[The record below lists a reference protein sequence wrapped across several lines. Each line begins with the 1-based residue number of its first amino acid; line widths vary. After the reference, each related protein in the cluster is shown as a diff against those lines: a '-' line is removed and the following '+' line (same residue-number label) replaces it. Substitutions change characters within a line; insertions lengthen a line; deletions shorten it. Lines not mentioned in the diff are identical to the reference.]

1 MGPTAGAADTTMV
14 LFPAWWP
21 VGVLVALPLLAVCRA
36 VWEYFSDRIALE
48 PWGEAG
54 AEPVPVP
61 VEVESPPEPGAP
73 TEIKPSRA
81 ARR

>member
-1 MGPTAGAADTTMV
+1 MLVIFGLLAGGEIYG
-14 LFPAWWP
+14 LP
-21 VGVLVALPLLAVCRA
+21 GVLVALPLLAVCRA

-61 VEVESPPEPGAP
+61 VEVESPPEPEAP